1 MDPLHIALKVS
12 LVGVVVVFSALLLI
26 GVVISLLTLFESREE
41 VSPVATPEAEV
52 PEEIVAVISAAIH
65 VAMGAGVRVKR
76 VRYGRKARENSWSK
90 QGRVTIMAS
99 HLTKD

>member
-1 MDPLHIALKVS
+1 MDPLYLALKVS

-26 GVVISLLTLFESREE
+26 GLVISLLALFEDRT
-41 VSPVATPEAEV
+41 PVATPTEAEV
-52 PEEIVAVISAAIH
+52 PEEIVAVISAAIYA
-65 VAMGAGVRVKR
+65 AMGSGVRVKR
-76 VRYGRKARENSWSK
+76 VRYGRKSQDHSWSK